1 MWEIEKSFLK
11 VFNLSRNQKNK
22 EMLPKLRMLGIQ
34 AEGTACVETLQSERA
49 VSTHGAQQ
57 R

>member
-11 VFNLSRNQKNK
+11 MFNLSRNQKNK
-22 EMLPKLRMLGIQ
+22 EILPKLSMLGIQ
-34 AEGTACVETLQSERA
+34 AEGTACVEALWSERA
-49 VSTHGAQQ
+49 VSTHGTQQ